1 MLLKCLL
8 IGILLAAESW
18 ISAAGTHF
26 GERRIERIS
35 DTGGNMDENQ
45 VWSIACSG
53 EDDPL
58 GGPRVFFSSLGGLF
72 VYDGAR
78 MEKHPGP
85 ANLELRNIKYDPVL
99 HRVYAAGNI
108 GFGWWESN
116 EYGFMVYHA
125 IETADHGSLNQDFWR
140 VHISK
145 SGKVFFQGLGKVCI
159 YSPNSGQVTTI
170 FPVTQFRYMHC
181 IEGEIF
187 IQDGSLLCRMDDDGV
202 MYPVC
207 SVEDRIMD
215 MIRYGDHNIAAIENT
230 GLMELDGASLT
241 PMHAESNRILAE
253 AKVLSITQF
262 DNTHFIVG
270 TTQKGFFITDCR
282 GRLCDTGESAKQAL
296 YASVISLSKDANGD
310 VWIGTEAGVSRIDN
324 SSQDYYLEDSR
335 LGRVRSV
342 REYDNG
348 LVIGSNKGVFY
359 YKDEQLNPVQGTT
372 GPVWNIEVF
381 DGTVYIAHDRGLYY
395 MTSPS
400 SAIPSYTGTGVLS
413 IVQCHNDPSLF
424 ICGTYDGL
432 ALLRFKNGLLCFE
445 SRIGNYDG
453 FCRYMHLD
461 MSDRLWIRDGQKGF
475 IRLTLNES
483 KTEVADR
490 KDFDIYQR
498 DGDILYFIELNGKML
513 MCRNRDTYMEN
524 PDSGN
529 LERRPELDYLLSDFE
544 RDYGK
549 VPGFSDVNTGPF
561 ALEDGGFC
569 FGKLNGIRISYG
581 QRPIRQ
587 AIYVSHIEM
596 LGIRKRSYAKLDD
609 GREKIPYDMNTIRI
623 FVAGNTNNNDME
635 YRMDG
640 ADNWVAGNIR
650 YPLQLSSLG
659 FGKHIVEFR
668 LPDAPEVGCS
678 IRLYIGRPW
687 YLEPWALI
695 AYVLL
700 IFLIIKGLMD
710 YSRREGRKEEERR
723 RLREELKDRSKELAN
738 ITFNN
743 ARRNSQLNEIKGL
756 LTKGDSLHKSDEVAR
771 VSRETVALINSYL
784 EDESDWEKSEEYFNI
799 IYDGLLDKL
808 KRTYPGISKTD
819 LKICVYTKLNLS
831 TKEMADLMNISVRSV
846 EVARWRL
853 RKRLGLPPGEDI
865 STVIKEIDG

>member
-1 MLLKCLL
+1 MLKCLL
-8 IGILLAAESW
+8 AWILLV
-18 ISAAGTHF
+18 AGTGFSATEIPF
-26 GERRIERIS
+26 GKRLIERVS
-35 DTGGNMDENQ
+35 DSGGKMDETQ
-45 VWSIACSG
+45 VWSITCSG
-53 EDDPL
+53 DEDPA
-58 GGPRVFFSSLGGLF
+58 GGPRVFFSSVGGMF

-78 MEKHPGP
+78 LEKHPGP
-85 ANLELRNIKYDPVL
+85 ANLELRNIKYDPVSK
-99 HRVYAAGNI
+99 RVYSAGNI

-140 VHISK
+140 VHIS
-145 SGKVFFQGLGKVCI
+145 GYGEIFFQGLGRLCI
-159 YSPNSGQVTTI
+159 YTPRSGQVKTI
-170 FPVTQFRYMHC
+170 LPTSQFRYMHC
-181 IEGEIF
+181 LGGEIF
-187 IQDGSLLCRMDDDGV
+187 VQDGDMLCKMGSDGA
-202 MYPVC
+202 MQPVC
-207 SVEDRIMD
+207 RVKDRIMD
-215 MIRYGDHNIAAIENT
+215 MIRCGGHNIAAIENT
-230 GLMELDGASLT
+230 GLMEFDGNSLT
-241 PMHAESNRILAE
+241 PMHEESNRTLAA
-253 AKVLSITQF
+253 AKILSIAQF
-262 DNTHFIVG
+262 DETHMIVG
-270 TTQKGFFITDCR
+270 TTQKGYFITDCH

-342 REYDNG
+342 REYDDG

-359 YKDEQLNPVQGTT
+359 YKDGQLNPVQGTT
-372 GPVWNIEVF
+372 GPVWNIEKL
-381 DGTVYIAHDRGLYY
+381 GGRLYIAHDRGLLVLKDP
-395 MTSPS
+395 TTAVPVH
-400 SAIPSYTGTGVLS
+400 TGTGVLS
-413 IVQCHNDPSLF
+413 IARCHNDSTF
-424 ICGTYDGL
+424 FVCGTYDGL
-432 ALLRFKNGLLCFE
+432 ALFQLKEGRLHFE
-445 SRIGNYDG
+445 SLIGNYDG

-475 IRLTLNES
+475 IRLTLNEG

-544 RDYGK
+544 REYGK

-561 ALEDGGFC
+561 ALKDGGFC

-853 RKRLGLPPGEDI
+853 RKRLGLPQGEDI